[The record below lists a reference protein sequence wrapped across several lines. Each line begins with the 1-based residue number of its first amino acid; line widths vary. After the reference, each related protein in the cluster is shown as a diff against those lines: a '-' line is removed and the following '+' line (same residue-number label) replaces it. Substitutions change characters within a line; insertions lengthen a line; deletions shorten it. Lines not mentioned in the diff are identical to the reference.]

1 MYLKYHVQLLLN
13 KSAEHGGL
21 ILRIFFKSWR
31 LATRNRRRFFGFIV
45 VYSMLALA
53 IATSFKQLEKD
64 PGNYVLLAVTVAVGV
79 ILSTMYGLILTTF
92 RKKEIATLK
101 AIGWS
106 NGNVRARILGEI
118 LFLSIIGFILLIE
131 LDVHILGMSYYI
143 FGLDPIVLVDTPL
156 VQNFYFS
163 RSIMIKTFILIVA
176 LQIPGVLFAN
186 NRALQVKPM
195 VAMRG
200 AQ

>member
-1 MYLKYHVQLLLN
+1 M
-13 KSAEHGGL
+13 
-21 ILRIFFKSWR
+21 RIFFKSWR

-64 PGNYVLLAVTVAVGV
+64 PGNYVLLIVTIAVGI

-118 LFLSIIGFILLIE
+118 LFLSLIGFILLIE
-131 LDVHILGMSYYI
+131 LDVHILGLSYYI

-163 RSIMIKTFILIVA
+163 RSIMILTFILIVT